1 MQFHFDSRIGQR
13 VRREGRIELRG
24 WWLSDLG
31 ESARRIVVRTGKAE
45 VPLSVERRED
55 LAPLVAGSRD
65 LWAGFRGVV
74 WCPRGMQRMQVVA
87 EAMDGTRTVFCEKT
101 IFSACTVRNPW
112 QDRPFSLGFGDE
124 KESYGGTA
132 SVLSAVHVVGVFFEQ
147 RSDLSAW
154 MEHLRAEADSLSAL
168 SVHVVDHSSQPLSP
182 GAMDGAGFS
191 YHWNPANPGF
201 GAGCNAGAADADAAY
216 LLFLNPDARLRPGS
230 LACLVAEAERTR
242 ALGFVGWEGTEAP
255 VPHPRFCHPR
265 TGETDWCSG
274 ACWLVDRTAFS
285 SVGGFD
291 ENLFLY
297 GEDVELSWR
306 LRAAGGRLKRV
317 HGAVF
322 DHLDLPGTDLEKK
335 RRREEKSTRWAR
347 AYLRGKYPSARIG
360 DHRTGTR
367 GRLERGAWRQGRR
380 AATGQTR
387 AFDEVGIDPAGFA
400 PHRTRAEE
408 IPSNVLPPPVRRV
421 ALQLEADSGPS
432 LAQRWRLQE
441 DWTRGLSQE
450 WEVRLLAEG
459 ESPEVDEWLL
469 RILPNWIPFQGILDR
484 LVRAACCHRSLWTGS
499 LVYRIEGV
507 RIGGQI
513 VVRKE
518 WEEAPIR
525 TTRFGW
531 LRSPDPGH
539 KGVAVF
545 PEAGWLQW

>member
-1 MQFHFDSRIGQR
+1 M
-13 VRREGRIELRG
+13 
-24 WWLSDLG
+24 SDRG
-31 ESARRIVVRTGKAE
+31 ESAQRILVRVGKE
-45 VPLSVERRED
+45 DVPLSVEKRDD
-55 LAPLVAGSRD
+55 LAGLVADPLD
-65 LWAGFRGVV
+65 LWAGFRGTVWLPKGIQRAQVIVEAAEGKRVV
-74 WCPRGMQRMQVVA
+74 FREARVFSRGT
-87 EAMDGTRTVFCEKT
+87 D
-101 IFSACTVRNPW
+101 RNPW
-112 QDRPFSLGFGDE
+112 RDRRFALDLDE
-124 KESYGGTA
+124 VETPAKA
-132 SVLSAVHVVGVFFEQ
+132 PDWLLPAVHVVGVFYEQ

-201 GAGCNAGAADADAAY
+201 GAGCNAGAADAEAAY

-335 RRREEKSTRWAR
+335 RRREERSTRWAR

-360 DHRTGTR
+360 DRGIGTR

-387 AFDEVGIDPAGFA
+387 AFDEVGIDSAGFA
-400 PHRTRAEE
+400 PHRSRAEE
-408 IPSNVLPPPVRRV
+408 IPPHVLPPPVRRV